1 MRKYF
6 LAGLLFWIPIW
17 VTYAV
22 IKFLVGLLDQSLALL
37 PSDYQPDQLIGYHLP
52 GLGLLFI
59 FFMVLVTGLS
69 VTNIIGRRAVAL
81 WERLLARIPLIRS
94 VYSAVKQVLSA
105 VIQPDSTSFKKVV
118 MVEFPRAGTWAIG
131 FQTSATLNNLPNGQ
145 ASIAVFIPTAP
156 NPTSGFLMIYPE
168 SKVTLLDMT
177 VEEAFKVIVSVG
189 VSIPYRNLT
198 VENGD

>member
-6 LAGLLFWIPIW
+6 LAGLIFWIPIW

-37 PSDYQPDQLIGYHLP
+37 PSQYQPDQFIGYHLP

-59 FFMVLVTGLS
+59 FFLVLVTGLS

-118 MVEFPRAGTWAIG
+118 MVEFPGSGTWAIG
-131 FQTSATLNNLPNGQ
+131 FQTSAPLHNLPNGQ

-168 SKVTLLDMT
+168 SEVTVLDMT

-198 VENGD
+198 VKNVD